1 MAEAT
6 VGTSATAGGYTFT
19 DSATISGDGL
29 VLRDP
34 SIAAAKTGTLSTRSS
49 DTAGTLTMSSGHG
62 FTDGQKIDIYWS
74 TGQCTRAT
82 IGTVA
87 TNSVPF
93 TGAGGDV
100 LPAQGTAITAMVETV
115 EDFDID
121 AADLEFLALKAGTA
135 ACSATFLDGSSA
147 VVGRVLVS
155 AADGTA
161 GTTQHHYV
169 WHSGS
174 GVDDPISDDAVSV
187 CLSHGSSAAA
197 QTVVCAAVLS

>member
-19 DSATISGDGL
+19 DSATM
-29 VLRDP
+29 
-34 SIAAAKTGTLSTRSS
+34 SS